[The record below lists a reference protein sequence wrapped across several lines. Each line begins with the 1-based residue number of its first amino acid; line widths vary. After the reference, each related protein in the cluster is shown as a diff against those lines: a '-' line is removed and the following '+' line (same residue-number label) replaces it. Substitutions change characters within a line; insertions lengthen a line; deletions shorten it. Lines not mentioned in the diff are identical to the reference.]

1 MADRDVDVSLNVQV
15 QGEKDINSLSA
26 SLTKLSATA
35 KTSTASAG
43 ASVTK
48 IAKNVNKSADS
59 TRQAVR
65 QLYAYH
71 KGEQIGTAIRT
82 VMTRVAAMMTRSTQ
96 KVATAKV
103 RPDRKA
109 KAKAA
114 ADKGADQLDQ
124 IRKSVKGLSIVGTVA
139 ASIYILRAALAA
151 LGTVGRLILAPFRML
166 YSALEATFNYT
177 KEFADKIMQIA
188 PQAAKAHLTLA
199 QAMTD
204 NAAGVALLGKSYDSL
219 NEKAVE
225 TYQKFGLK
233 QRQYTKPGGAI
244 ASMLEMTEYITGRY
258 GDLETKLEKAKTPKA
273 KKLADKMLTNYRD
286 LMVKN
291 LPDEVANV
299 AMTIS
304 KSAISQFRHGMKF
317 IDLLYS
323 ETGPRFTDKQYK
335 QKAAQMTMGI
345 ATIGAQWQAIKDGI
359 AKWSIDPINKLLAVV
374 NEKLQAVGPQLK
386 DLAGT
391 LSAQA
396 WTTLTEAISQINV
409 DDIKSILEKWT
420 QDIKGVDLKAL
431 GQDIGTSLNKLGSA
445 ITTIINWFAEY
456 GPKLA
461 NAAEIVANIASKFGT
476 GGGAA
481 AEAPKLTPAEEI
493 QRGEFRARQAL
504 EKRRHREMER
514 AGGYMAWQKGLPYS
528 QRDRLHRWFMP
539 WQGEPEEPKKP
550 DVTKSAEGAAAQIKT
565 AGDATGTKISTSFKS
580 GGNEVNAL
588 ILAAFSQGG
597 AAAGTAIAAAIANAK
612 VTVSAPRGA
621 DTPSPG

>member
-15 QGEKDINSLSA
+15 QGEKDVNSLSA
-26 SLTKLSATA
+26 SLTKLAGTA
-35 KTSTASAG
+35 KTSTTSAG
-43 ASVTK
+43 ASITR
-48 IAKNVNKSADS
+48 IAKNVNKSADT

-65 QLYAYH
+65 QLYAYR

-82 VMTRVAAMMTRSTQ
+82 VMTRVAAMMTRSSQ
-96 KVATAKV
+96 KAAVARV

-124 IRKSVKGLSIVGTVA
+124 IRKSVKGLSIAGTVA
-139 ASIYILRAALAA
+139 ASIYVLRSALAA
-151 LGTVGRLILAPFRML
+151 LDTVGRLILAPFRML
-166 YSALEATFNYT
+166 YSALETTFNYT

-225 TYQKFGLK
+225 TYKKFGLK
-233 QRQYTKPGGAI
+233 ERQYTKPGGAI
-244 ASMLEMTEYITGRY
+244 ASMLEMTEYIAGRY
-258 GDLETKLEKAKTPKA
+258 GDLETKLAKAKTPKA
-273 KKLADKMLTNYRD
+273 RKLADKMLTNYRD
-286 LMVKN
+286 LMVEN

-304 KSAISQFRHGMKF
+304 KASISQFRHGMKF

-335 QKAAQMTMGI
+335 QRAAQMTMGI

-359 AKWSIDPINKLLAVV
+359 AKWSIDPINKLLSVV
-374 NEKLQAVGPQLK
+374 NEKLEAVGPKLK

-396 WTTLTEAISQINV
+396 WTTLTEAIEQINV

-420 QDIKGVDLKAL
+420 QDVKGVDLKAL
-431 GQDIGTSLNKLGSA
+431 GKDIGASLNKLGSA
-445 ITTIINWFAEY
+445 ITAIITWFTEY

-461 NAAEIVANIASKFGT
+461 KAAEVVSNIASKFGT
-476 GGGAA
+476 GGTS
-481 AEAPKLTPAEEI
+481 EAPKLTPAEEI
-493 QRGEFRARQAL
+493 QRGEYLARQAL
-504 EKRRHREMER
+504 EKRKHREMER
-514 AGGYMAWQKGLPYS
+514 AGGYMAWQKGLPYA

-580 GGNEVNAL
+580 GGDEVNAL